1 MEAAC
6 SHCGAQHSLK
16 DAEVNKH
23 PKVKF
28 RCSKCGQST
37 IVESKRRP
45 DQTMVIS
52 PLPSFARANASSSN
66 LRLAPEDPG
75 LKLPATRKI
84 VLTVTSGPAQGG
96 THTLAKPR
104 VILGRQGSDLS
115 LNDPEISR
123 HHCVLEVRE
132 NYINLKDM
140 DSTNGTFL
148 DEERVRAAM
157 LRDGSEFRV
166 GTTVI
171 RVNFVPK

>member
-28 RCSKCGQST
+28 RCSKCGEST
-37 IVESKRRP
+37 VVQTNRRV

-52 PLPSFARANASSSN
+52 PLPSFARGNASASAM
-66 LRLAPEDPG
+66 RLAPEDPG
-75 LKLPATRKI
+75 LKLPVGKSI
-84 VLTVTSGPAQGG
+84 VLTVTAGPGKG
-96 THTLAKPR
+96 DTFTLAKPR
-104 VILGRQGSDLS
+104 VILGRQDADIA

-157 LRDGSEFRV
+157 LHDSSEFRV
-166 GTTVI
+166 GTSVI
-171 RVNFVPK
+171 RVNFVTQ

>member
-16 DAEVNKH
+16 DAEVAKH

-28 RCSKCGQST
+28 RCSKCGKST
-37 IVESKRRP
+37 VVETKRRP

-52 PLPSFARANASSSN
+52 PLPSFARGNASASA

-75 LKLPATRKI
+75 LKLPMNKDI
-84 VLTVTSGPAQGG
+84 VLTVTAGPGKGEAF
-96 THTLAKPR
+96 TLAKPG
-104 VILGRQGSDLS
+104 VILGSQGSDIVLK
-115 LNDPEISR
+115 DPEISR

-132 NYINLKDM
+132 NYINLKDL

-157 LRDGSEFRV
+157 LHNDSEFRV
-166 GTTVI
+166 GTSII
-171 RVNFVPK
+171 RVNFVSK

>member
-28 RCSKCGQST
+28 RCSKCGEST
-37 IVESKRRP
+37 VVETKRRV

-66 LRLAPEDPG
+66 LRLAPEDPD
-75 LKLPATRKI
+75 LKLPVRSSV
-84 VLTVTSGPAQGG
+84 VLTVTSGPGKGQ
-96 THTLAKPR
+96 TFTLAKPR
-104 VILGRQGSDLS
+104 VILGRQGSDVA

-140 DSTNGTFL
+140 DSTNGTFM

-157 LRDGSEFRV
+157 LQNGSEFRV
-166 GTTVI
+166 GTSVI
-171 RVNFVPK
+171 RVNFLPK